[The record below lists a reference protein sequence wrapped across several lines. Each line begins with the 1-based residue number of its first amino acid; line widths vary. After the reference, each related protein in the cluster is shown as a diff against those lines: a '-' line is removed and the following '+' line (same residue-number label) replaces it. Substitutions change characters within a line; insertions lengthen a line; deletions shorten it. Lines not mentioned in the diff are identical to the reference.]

1 MTQRLQQR
9 DPTTEISAMPLQQT
23 KSGSRILYVVN
34 VAWFFLS
41 HRLVLAKA
49 ALAAGYEV
57 HVATTITDEK
67 EREAILAAGIQ
78 LHEVNFDR
86 SGFRLL
92 HEIRTVGALARLYE
106 SLRPDL
112 IHHVT
117 IKPVLYGSVA
127 ARLMRVPA
135 VVNAIPGLG
144 YSFGG
149 SSWLARV
156 RRALIMRGYRFALG
170 HLNSRIIFQNI
181 EHLRMFCEAGVAHSS
196 NAVLV
201 RGSGVNVAHFN
212 ISAEPSGPV
221 TIMLAA
227 RMLREKGVYE
237 FVAAARQLRSKH
249 PEVRFWLVGDAD
261 GANPGSIETERL
273 RDWHASGIVDWLG
286 FRTDIASLLSQ
297 SHIACLPTYGEGLP
311 KFLLEAAASG
321 RAIVTT
327 DIPGCRDIARD
338 GLNALLVP
346 PRDADA
352 LRVAL
357 EKLVDDP
364 DLRRRLGEAGRV
376 LVEAEF
382 SEERILKE
390 TLAVY
395 RDLLGGAAV
404 APELATRST
413 YADRSLRNAE

>member
-1 MTQRLQQR
+1 
-9 DPTTEISAMPLQQT
+9 MPVEQAE
-23 KSGSRILYVVN
+23 SGSRILYVVN

-67 EREAILAAGIQ
+67 EREAILAAGIR
-78 LHEVNFDR
+78 LHELNFDR
-86 SGFRLL
+86 SGFRPL
-92 HEIRTVGALARLYE
+92 HEIRTVRTLVRLYR

-112 IHHVT
+112 VHHVT
-117 IKPVLYGSVA
+117 IKPILYGSMA
-127 ARLMRVPA
+127 ARLTRVPA

-144 YSFGG
+144 YSFEG

-181 EHLRMFCEAGVAHSS
+181 EHLRMFCEAGVARPS

-201 RGSGVNVAHFN
+201 RGSGVNVAHFKA
-212 ISAEPSGPV
+212 SGEPGGPV

-227 RMLREKGVYE
+227 RMLREKGIFE
-237 FVAAARQLRSKH
+237 FVAAARQLRDKH
-249 PEVRFWLVGDAD
+249 PEVRFWLVGDSD
-261 GANPGSIETERL
+261 EANPGSIRTERL
-273 RDWHASGIVDWLG
+273 RDWHASDIVEWLG
-286 FRTDIASLLSQ
+286 FRSDIASLLSQ

-338 GLNALLVP
+338 GVNALLVP

-352 LRVAL
+352 LHAAL
-357 EKLVDDP
+357 EKLVEDP

-382 SEERILKE
+382 REERILGE

-395 RDLLGGAAV
+395 GNLLGGAAAASANAIHGRRTV
-404 APELATRST
+404 REA
-413 YADRSLRNAE
+413 ADRSLRNVE